1 MWCLT
6 ISAGH
11 IFSGRAHN
19 LKARQPPTRSRSKQ
33 ATVELPGVKGCWS
46 LRTGDAAVSD
56 TYLVMSFIGETR
68 ILAINDEDELDETEF
83 EGFSAEEQTLV
94 WGAVHVV
101 ATSFDPRI

>member
-1 MWCLT
+1 MYAVQLQL
-6 ISAGH
+6 ALPPLH
-11 IFSGRAHN
+11 IGIHE
-19 LKARQPPTRSRSKQ
+19 Q

-83 EGFSAEEQTLV
+83 DGFSAEEQTLV
-94 WGAVHVV
+94 RRWRCARRARLTHGL
-101 ATSFDPRI
+101 

>member
-1 MWCLT
+1 MIKT
-6 ISAGH
+6 R
-11 IFSGRAHN
+11 FSFQIICVSNGVSTRAAALH
-19 LKARQPPTRSRSKQ
+19 TGIHEQ